1 MTTLDRDR
9 QAALPRW
16 DTTSLYP
23 SLADRAVTDAQESL
37 AAQITRLAALYDRHR
52 VEHGEPHRPTADEV
66 AAFDEVL
73 AATNEVADSFRVMRA
88 YIHAFVS
95 TDSYDDLAQS
105 KASELEVLGATVD
118 QLSARFTAWVAAL
131 GADALADASASAAE
145 HRGPLR
151 RLEVRAAHQ
160 MAPSEEALFS
170 DLAVTGSTAW
180 YRLHGDVTSQLV
192 GTVHRPDGVDEVM
205 AMTAIR
211 NLATNPDPALRR
223 AGYDAEL
230 AAWPTV
236 GVACA
241 AAMNAIKGEAN
252 TVNAR
257 RRWVDPLD
265 ASLYANSVSRATF
278 DAMQAAVDEALPAL
292 RRFMRV
298 KSRLHGHDGALP
310 WWDLVAPLPFG
321 TAPIDFEHGSAA
333 VIEAFA
339 TFSPALSSM
348 ARRAVDERWID
359 VGPRQGK
366 RGGAFCM
373 PFVDDRSLVLL
384 NWTDSIDAVQTLAH
398 ELGHAYHNTQL
409 THRTSLQ
416 RQLPMTLAETAS
428 IFCET
433 IMIDAALSHTR
444 TESDSAA
451 RLAILDLDL
460 ADAAQVVVDIRSRFD
475 FESAVFARR
484 RARTLSVDE
493 LCTLMLDAQ
502 LAAYGDGLDQTTAHR
517 WMWAVKPHYY
527 GSHFY
532 NWPYTFG
539 SLFGLGLFAR
549 YEQDPDRFRRDY
561 DELLSM
567 VGMAEAEALGARF
580 DIDITDIAFWRA
592 SLDTFVRRIDEYE
605 RLAEEH
611 LRTHQ

>member
-1 MTTLDRDR
+1 
-9 QAALPRW
+9 
-16 DTTSLYP
+16 
-23 SLADRAVTDAQESL
+23 
-37 AAQITRLAALYDRHR
+37 
-52 VEHGEPHRPTADEV
+52 
-66 AAFDEVL
+66 
-73 AATNEVADSFRVMRA
+73 
-88 YIHAFVS
+88 
-95 TDSYDDLAQS
+95 
-105 KASELEVLGATVD
+105 
-118 QLSARFTAWVAAL
+118 
-131 GADALADASASAAE
+131 
-145 HRGPLR
+145 
-151 RLEVRAAHQ
+151 
-160 MAPSEEALFS
+160 
-170 DLAVTGSTAW
+170 
-180 YRLHGDVTSQLV
+180 
-192 GTVHRPDGVDEVM
+192 
-205 AMTAIR
+205 MTAIR
-211 NLATNPDPALRR
+211 NLATDPDPARRR
-223 AGYDAEL
+223 AGYDAEI

-278 DAMQAAVDEALPAL
+278 DAMHAAVDEALPA
-292 RRFMRV
+292 
-298 KSRLHGHDGALP
+298 
-310 WWDLVAPLPFG
+310 
-321 TAPIDFEHGSAA
+321 
-333 VIEAFA
+333 
-339 TFSPALSSM
+339 M

-433 IMIDAALSHTR
+433 IMIDAALSRTR

-460 ADAAQVVVDIRSRFD
+460 TDAAQVVVDIRSRFD
-475 FESAVFARR
+475 FETAVFARR

-502 LAAYGDGLDQTTAHR
+502 LAAYGDGLDRTTAHR

-549 YEQDPDRFRRDY
+549 YEQGPDRFRRDY

>member
-1 MTTLDRDR
+1 VTTLDDSPT
-9 QAALPRW
+9 LPRW

-52 VEHGEPHRPTADEV
+52 VGRDEPHVPTADEV

-73 AATNEVADSFRVMRA
+73 TATNDVSDSFRIMRA
-88 YIHAFVS
+88 YVHAFVT
-95 TDSYDDLAQS
+95 TDSYDDVAQS
-105 KASELEVLGATVD
+105 KASEVEALGARLD
-118 QLSARFTAWVAAL
+118 QLSARFTAWVATL
-131 GADALADASASAAE
+131 GADALADASATAAE

-160 MAPSEEALFS
+160 MAPGEEALYS
-170 DLAVTGSTAW
+170 ELNVTGSTAW
-180 YRLHGDVTSQLV
+180 YRLHSDVTSQLV
-192 GTVHRPDGVDEVM
+192 GTVHRPDGTDDVM

-211 NLATNPDPALRR
+211 NLANDPDPALRR

-241 AAMNAIKGEAN
+241 SAINAIKGEAN
-252 TVNAR
+252 TVNTR

-278 DAMQAAVDEALPAL
+278 EAMQTAVDEALPAL

-298 KSRLHGHDGALP
+298 KARLHGHDGALP

-321 TAPIDFEHGSAA
+321 TEPIDFEHGAAA

-384 NWTDSIDAVQTLAH
+384 NWTDSVDSVQTLAH

-409 THRTSLQ
+409 TQRTPLQ

-433 IMIDAALSHTR
+433 IMIDAALRDAH
-444 TESDSAA
+444 DAA

-460 ADAAQVVVDIRSRFD
+460 AGAAQIVVDIRSRFD
-475 FESAVFARR
+475 FEAAVFARR
-484 RARTLSVDE
+484 RARTLSVEE

-502 LAAYGDGLDQTTAHR
+502 LAAYGDGLDQSTAHR

-549 YEQDPDRFRRDY
+549 YEADPDRFRHDY

-567 VGMAEAEALGARF
+567 VGMDEAEALGARF
-580 DIDITDIAFWRA
+580 DIDVTDVAFWRA

-611 LRTHQ
+611 LRTHLVL

>member
-37 AAQITRLAALYDRHR
+37 AAQITRLAALYDGHR
-52 VEHGEPHRPTADEV
+52 VEHDEPHPPTADEL

-241 AAMNAIKGEAN
+241 AAMNAIKGELTPDMGVSSALKPLPVTSKQLFPEIDPMAVEV
-252 TVNAR
+252 TVN
-257 RRWVDPLD
+257 VP
-265 ASLYANSVSRATF
+265 AS
-278 DAMQAAVDEALPAL
+278 
-292 RRFMRV
+292 
-298 KSRLHGHDGALP
+298 
-310 WWDLVAPLPFG
+310 
-321 TAPIDFEHGSAA
+321 
-333 VIEAFA
+333 
-339 TFSPALSSM
+339 
-348 ARRAVDERWID
+348 
-359 VGPRQGK
+359 
-366 RGGAFCM
+366 
-373 PFVDDRSLVLL
+373 
-384 NWTDSIDAVQTLAH
+384 
-398 ELGHAYHNTQL
+398 
-409 THRTSLQ
+409 
-416 RQLPMTLAETAS
+416 
-428 IFCET
+428 
-433 IMIDAALSHTR
+433 
-444 TESDSAA
+444 
-451 RLAILDLDL
+451 
-460 ADAAQVVVDIRSRFD
+460 
-475 FESAVFARR
+475 
-484 RARTLSVDE
+484 
-493 LCTLMLDAQ
+493 
-502 LAAYGDGLDQTTAHR
+502 
-517 WMWAVKPHYY
+517 
-527 GSHFY
+527 
-532 NWPYTFG
+532 
-539 SLFGLGLFAR
+539 
-549 YEQDPDRFRRDY
+549 
-561 DELLSM
+561 
-567 VGMAEAEALGARF
+567 
-580 DIDITDIAFWRA
+580 
-592 SLDTFVRRIDEYE
+592 
-605 RLAEEH
+605 
-611 LRTHQ
+611 